1 MADLLLTS
9 HLINGGKETNSA
21 EGLVSA
27 YGFEARLLS
36 AGVELGSIRCVWLD
50 QRRRSAGG

>member
-9 HLINGGKETNSA
+9 HLINGGKETDSA

-36 AGVELGSIRCVWLD
+36 AGVELRSIRCVWLD